1 MNNPFRKKTHE
12 LTEIER
18 MKDRMRQIQNL
29 ENQVKDL
36 KQVLAME
43 RRHRDV
49 FSAKANAYDWLREQE
64 LMLMTTDGVKYLKG
78 EDLDAYVDAH
88 RTPIQESWINHASM
102 QMEKAID
109 TGVLRA
115 WVDEAETHATDAFT
129 YTTNGRVL
137 YGYDTGK
144 ES

>member
-1 MNNPFRKKTHE
+1 MSNPFRKKTHE

-18 MKDRMRQIQNL
+18 MKDRARQIKNM

-36 KQVLAME
+36 KQELVITRKRRDDAMDAAQNYE
-43 RRHRDV
+43 
-49 FSAKANAYDWLREQE
+49 WLRHQE
-64 LMLMTTDGVKYLKG
+64 LMLMTPEGVKYLKG
-78 EDLDAYVDAH
+78 EDLDAYVKTH
-88 RTPIQESWINHASM
+88 RPPLQQSWIDHMAIKM
-102 QMEKAID
+102 QQAID

-115 WVDEAETHATDAFT
+115 LVDEAHVTDAFT

-137 YGYDTGK
+137 YGYDSGK

>member
-1 MNNPFRKKTHE
+1 MSNPFRKKTHE

-18 MKDRMRQIQNL
+18 MKDRARQIKNM

-36 KQVLAME
+36 KQMLALE
-43 RRHRDV
+43 RRRNDMA
-49 FSAKANAYDWLREQE
+49 SAKSNAYDWLREQE

-88 RTPIQESWINHASM
+88 RAPIQESWLNHMATKLQQS
-102 QMEKAID
+102 ID
-109 TGVLRA
+109 AGVVQT
-115 WVDEAETHATDAFT
+115 WVDETHATDAFT
-129 YTTNGRVL
+129 YTTNGRML

-144 ES
+144 EG

>member
-1 MNNPFRKKTHE
+1 MSNPFRKKTHE
-12 LTEIER
+12 LTEVER
-18 MKDRMRQIQNL
+18 MKERARQIKNM
-29 ENQVKDL
+29 ENQIKDL
-36 KQVLAME
+36 KQMLTLE
-43 RRHRDV
+43 RRRSDQL
-49 FSAKANAYDWLREQE
+49 STKANAYDWLREQE

-88 RTPIQESWINHASM
+88 RAPIQESWLNHMATKLQQS
-102 QMEKAID
+102 ID
-109 TGVLRA
+109 AGVVQA
-115 WVDEAETHATDAFT
+115 WVDETHATDAFT

>member
-29 ENQVKDL
+29 ENQIKDL

-49 FSAKANAYDWLREQE
+49 FSAKANAYDWLRE
-64 LMLMTTDGVKYLKG
+64 
-78 EDLDAYVDAH
+78 
-88 RTPIQESWINHASM
+88 
-102 QMEKAID
+102 
-109 TGVLRA
+109 
-115 WVDEAETHATDAFT
+115 
-129 YTTNGRVL
+129 
-137 YGYDTGK
+137 
-144 ES
+144 